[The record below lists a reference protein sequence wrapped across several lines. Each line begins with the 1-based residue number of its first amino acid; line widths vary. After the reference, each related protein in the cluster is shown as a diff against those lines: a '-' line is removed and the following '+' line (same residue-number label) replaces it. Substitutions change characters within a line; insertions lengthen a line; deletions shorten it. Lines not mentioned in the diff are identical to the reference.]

1 MHEDADQ
8 ARRIA
13 ISVEYEGTRYHGWQA
28 QKHDP
33 HVVQTRVE
41 SALSQIANEPIALVC
56 SGRTDAGVH
65 ASGQVCHFD
74 THASRDPYNWVM
86 GANSLLP
93 GDISLAWAA
102 PVRADFH
109 ARFSAQSRQYVY
121 LIRHVPYRSALLRH
135 ATTFT
140 YQHLDAQKM
149 ARAGRGLIGRHDFNA
164 YRSTHCQAKTSVR
177 HLSRLDVYQQDELIA
192 VHVEADGFLQNMVR
206 TIVGVLMAIGCGD
219 ADEQWAVEVLQSKDR
234 TQGGKTAPAHGLY
247 FLGPTYD
254 ADFGLPPSVRIP
266 QVLKGILAA
275 DPVEWSA

>member
-1 MHEDADQ
+1 MHKQ
-8 ARRIA
+8 AETLNRLAIA
-13 ISVEYEGTRYHGWQA
+13 VEYEGTRYHGWQS

-33 HVVQTRVE
+33 DVVQTRVE
-41 SALSQIANEPIALVC
+41 KALSQIANESVSLVC

-74 THASRDPYNWVM
+74 THAVRDPYNWVM

-93 GDISLAWAA
+93 GDISLAWASVVSDA
-102 PVRADFH
+102 FH

-121 LIRHVPYRSALLRH
+121 LIRHVPFRSALLRH

-140 YQHLDAQKM
+140 YQHLDAVKM
-149 ARAGRGLIGRHDFNA
+149 ARAGRSLLGQHDFNA

-177 HLSRLDVYQQDELIA
+177 TLSRLDIYQQDELIA

-219 ADEQWAVEVLQSKDR
+219 ASEDWASEVLESRDR

-247 FLGPTYD
+247 FLGPTYASSCD
-254 ADFGLPPSVRIP
+254 LPDTVRIP
-266 QVLKGILAA
+266 QVLKGILST
-275 DPVEWSA
+275 DPVEYRL